1 MAVVVG
7 IVIIRFDVV
16 LDHHRNF
23 ISKIINIVRSYIFKR
38 SSKFCY
44 S

>member
-7 IVIIRFDVV
+7 TVIIRFDVV

-23 ISKIINIVRSYIFKR
+23 ISKIMNIVKSYIFK
-38 SSKFCY
+38 SSVQFCY